1 LDQIANKLVRLLFTS
16 VWNTMKES
24 YLRHTTQEKLLILG
38 EVHSIGL
45 EPTLRKYQL
54 TTEALIRWQ
63 KKFKGSEVGNF
74 INPIEGVIE
83 KEKDLKS
90 ELERRMIS
98 EKEDAFLR
106 LFASLIVQTVLEKHR
121 LDR

>member
-1 LDQIANKLVRLLFTS
+1 MDQIAKKLVSLLFTS

>member
-1 LDQIANKLVRLLFTS
+1 MDQIANKLVRLLFTS